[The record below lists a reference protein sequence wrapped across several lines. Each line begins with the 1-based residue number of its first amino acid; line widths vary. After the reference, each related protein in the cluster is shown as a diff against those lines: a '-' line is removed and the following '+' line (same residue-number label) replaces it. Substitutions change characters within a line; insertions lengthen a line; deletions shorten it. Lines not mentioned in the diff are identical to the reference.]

1 MSERKQ
7 LTEKFREAV
16 ASVLPITLIVTIVCF
31 SFVPVTTDLML
42 SFLIGSVLLIVGM
55 ALFTLGFEVSM
66 TQIGTHMGAKLT
78 KSRKLWLILT
88 VSFLLGVAITVA
100 EPDLQVLAANVPNID
115 TTVLIITVSVGVGIF
130 LLLSML
136 RILLVI
142 PLRWM
147 LLVFYA
153 LIFILAA
160 LVDKDFL
167 AVAFDSGGVTTGPMT
182 VPFIMALGVGVSSI
196 RSDSHAQTDSF
207 GLVALCSIGPI
218 LAVMLLGFIYRGS
231 ADGTAAMVLSNYQ
244 DTVELGHNY
253 ISSLPAYL
261 KEVVIALLPI
271 VAFFLVFQVVSLR
284 LRRLPFM
291 RILVGLVWTCIGLV
305 LFLTGVNVGFS
316 SLGYILG
323 ERLAAPGLRYWL
335 IPLSMLMGWFIINAE
350 PAVHVLNKQVEELS
364 AGAISARA
372 MGVSLSIAVSS
383 AMGLGM
389 VRVLTGVSI
398 LWFVVPGYVL
408 ALAMA
413 FFVPQT
419 FTAIA
424 FDSGG
429 VASGPLTATFMLP
442 FAMGACTAMGG
453 NIMTDAFGIVALVA
467 MMPLI
472 TVQAMGVVYVIKSR
486 RQAKTVAQSVYA
498 ENDVI
503 ELWEV

>member
-55 ALFTLGFEVSM
+55 ALFTLGSEVSM

-100 EPDLQVLAANVPNID
+100 EPDLQVLATNVPNID

-147 LLVFYA
+147 LLGFYA

-291 RILVGLVWTCIGLV
+291 RILVGLVWTCVGLV

-323 ERLAAPGLRYWL
+323 ELLAAPGLRYWL

-364 AGAISARA
+364 AGAISAKA
-372 MGVSLSIAVSS
+372 MGISLSIAVSS
-383 AMGLGM
+383 AMGLSM
-389 VRVLTGVSI
+389 VRVLTGISI
-398 LWFVVPGYVL
+398 LWFIVPGYVL

-442 FAMGACTAMGG
+442 FAMGACNAMGG
-453 NIMTDAFGIVALVA
+453 NIMTDAFGIVAMVA

-486 RQAKTVAQSVYA
+486 RQAKTVGKSAYGD
-498 ENDVI
+498 NDVI

>member
-55 ALFTLGFEVSM
+55 ALFTLGSEVSM

-196 RSDSHAQTDSF
+196 RGDSHAQTDSF

-253 ISSLPAYL
+253 IASLPAYL

-291 RILVGLVWTCIGLV
+291 RILVGLVWTCVGLV
-305 LFLTGVNVGFS
+305 LFLTCVNVGFS

-335 IPLSMLMGWFIINAE
+335 IPLAMLMGWFIINAE

>member
-55 ALFTLGFEVSM
+55 ALFTLGSEVSM

-100 EPDLQVLAANVPNID
+100 EPDLQVLATNVPNID

-147 LLVFYA
+147 LLGFYA

-271 VAFFLVFQVVSLR
+271 VAFFLVFQAVSLR

-291 RILVGLVWTCIGLV
+291 RILVGLVWTCVGLV

-383 AMGLGM
+383 AMGLSM
-389 VRVLTGVSI
+389 VRVLTGISI
-398 LWFVVPGYVL
+398 LWFIVPGYVL

-442 FAMGACTAMGG
+442 FAMGACTAMCG
-453 NIMTDAFGIVALVA
+453 NIMTDAFGIVAMVA

-486 RQAKTVAQSVYA
+486 RQAKTVGKSAYGD
-498 ENDVI
+498 NDVI